1 MKVPLKSVV
10 PPSLGERW
18 WIAVRT
24 APICRER
31 MPLEAIL
38 SYPVPQ
44 NGAFGFFHM
53 LQPVGDYGRMQ
64 ILSRGS
70 ATVPEIRIVE
80 FRSVAEGAV
89 FADLP
94 SEFNGRVQKY
104 DAEIDTALFEVLPRL
119 TESYL
124 QSQCRPLARQYVD
137 ALELIAG
144 PDLAPYYRSLNP
156 EFFDWLEGRG

>member
-18 WIAVRT
+18 WIAIRT
-24 APICRER
+24 APICREQI
-31 MPLEAIL
+31 PLEAIL

-44 NGAFGFFHM
+44 KGAIGFFHM
-53 LQPVGDYGRMQ
+53 LPPVGDYGRIR

-70 ATVPEIRIVE
+70 ATVPDVRVVE
-80 FRSVAEGAV
+80 FQIAEGGAL
-89 FADLP
+89 FGDLP
-94 SEFNGRVQKY
+94 NEFNGRAQKY
-104 DAEIDTALFEVLPRL
+104 DAEIDRALFEVLPRL
-119 TESYL
+119 TEFYL
-124 QSQCRPLARQYVD
+124 QSQSRPLARQYFD

-156 EFFDWLEGRG
+156 EFFDWLMTR